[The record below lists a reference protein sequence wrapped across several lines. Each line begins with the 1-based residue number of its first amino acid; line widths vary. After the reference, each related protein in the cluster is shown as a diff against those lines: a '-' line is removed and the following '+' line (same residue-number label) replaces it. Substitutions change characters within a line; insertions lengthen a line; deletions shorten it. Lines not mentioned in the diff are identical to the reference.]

1 MVAVCVIIKVDGLMV
16 GGMGLEPIRQKACD
30 FKSQTAT
37 NYVTRPLLIH
47 LPIPPPRAKAIFKDP
62 PEVLPPGEFLISLL
76 SRDH

>member
-47 LPIPPPRAKAIFKDP
+47 LPISPSGHFFETTTKIRRFR
-62 PEVLPPGEFLISLL
+62 SQCT
-76 SRDH
+76 